1 MTRHLWVGPR
11 FPQKT
16 LKTRVETGIVGSM
29 DDSNDST
36 TENRV
41 YLFREL
47 AAAYISAKPDALGDD
62 GKSALAEIARIS
74 CIVADGDDASPDELA
89 ERIRQG

>member
-1 MTRHLWVGPR
+1 MN
-11 FPQKT
+11 
-16 LKTRVETGIVGSM
+16 
-29 DDSNDST
+29 DNDSDST

-47 AAAYISAKPDALGDD
+47 AAAYIGANAGAFGEDP
-62 GKSALAEIARIS
+62 KSALAEIARIS
-74 CIVADGDDASPDELA
+74 CIVADGEDESADELA